1 MPLHPRKWKKRLE
14 NLDQKVNIVSEI
26 ASVKPKPITAKRKI
40 DKMKF
45 INEQTKVANEN
56 TGNLIL
62 GNFNF
67 DPKVILNK
75 RLIFDTT
82 TMDEEII
89 IDRIIDAIGNP
100 YNDEYGI
107 EHKPGTNYFTLRLE
121 NGR

>member
-1 MPLHPRKWKKRLE
+1 MPLHPRKWKKRLK

-89 IDRIIDAIGNP
+89 IDRIIDAIDNP
-100 YNDEYGI
+100 YNDEYWI